1 MISFLIS
8 FAPISHLLKKDILEN
23 FLGIVWFE
31 QSKTRNKK
39 MFLSMRTDKR
49 LVLERILKGL
59 TKLAKVGSFLNKF

>member
-8 FAPISHLLKKDILEN
+8 FAPISHLLKKDILDN

-39 MFLSMRTDKR
+39 LSLSMRTDNR

>member
-39 MFLSMRTDKR
+39 MSLSMRTDNR